1 MRFGDHMQKTPLLV
15 IREMPGGQLA
25 QLFHAIAL
33 ERLAEGMEAQPM
45 QCVRAGGAAGIVLGP
60 DVARLLSRGETV
72 RDQKHPAL
80 RYGNAAHRKRREV
93 DQNGAAAPARKHRGM
108 VHAAA
113 ARADEILALRQDV
126 HQFFKRGLNP
136 VGPQQRQRESGEQR

>member
-60 DVARLLSRGETV
+60 DVARLSAVV
-72 RDQKHPAL
+72 RLCAIKNTQPPV
-80 RYGNAAHRKRREV
+80 RECCS
-93 DQNGAAAPARKHRGM
+93 PK
-108 VHAAA
+108 A
-113 ARADEILALRQDV
+113 AR
-126 HQFFKRGLNP
+126 
-136 VGPQQRQRESGEQR
+136 S